1 MSPALAEEMQTDSLQ
16 KGVVITHVSQTS
28 AAGRLGVQAGDFIV
42 SINGA
47 KVSNVTEAKTEL
59 EKGAQKWQLAI
70 RRAGRIMTVT
80 IEG

>member
-1 MSPALAEEMQTDSLQ
+1 MQVDSLQ
-16 KGVVITHVSQTS
+16 KGVVITQVGANS
-28 AAGRLGVQAGDFIV
+28 AAARIGVQPGDFIV

-47 KVSNVTEAKTEL
+47 KVSNVSEAKAEL

-70 RRAGRIMTVT
+70 RRAGRIMTVS